1 MKYTNWRYDIQHN
14 DTQHDDTQH
23 NDTQQKG
30 LNLGHSAL
38 MTLSILCSDCHY
50 GECRNLLN
58 VMLNVFMFSVV
69 MLSVV
74 APTNLHKLYL
84 KMLF

>member
-14 DTQHDDTQH
+14 DTQHDGIQH

-38 MTLSILCSDCHY
+38 MTLGINDIQHTL
-50 GECRNLLN
+50 
-58 VMLNVFMFSVV
+58 
-69 MLSVV
+69 
-74 APTNLHKLYL
+74 
-84 KMLF
+84 